1 MPWWCILPIGVLFI
15 ITTTDDEK
23 KEEKSKEEERQ
34 QKQATMVVGGPSS
47 SLFVCLLLCFLCTAL
62 SSYSAVARNA
72 QQWERLEWRGS
83 MVKIKILFSPTHT
96 KGSGKKIDNFF
107 LSIISIIKK
116 QHSVYLLKEDP
127 LVSQSIITIT
137 ITISINKCNIQD
149 AKEKQFFK
157 EEKEWHIH
165 EWWWW

>member
-15 ITTTDDEK
+15 VTTTDDEK

-34 QKQATMVVGGPSS
+34 QKQAMMVVGGPSS
-47 SLFVCLLLCFLCTAL
+47 LLFVCLLLCFLCTAL
-62 SSYSAVARNA
+62 SYLVQRCCKKRTTMRAI
-72 QQWERLEWRGS
+72 G
-83 MVKIKILFSPTHT
+83 VKGFKGKNKNIIFTHT
-96 KGSGKKIDNFF
+96 YKGKRKKKFDNFF

-137 ITISINKCNIQD
+137 ITITISIIKCNIQD

-157 EEKEWHIH
+157 EEKE
-165 EWWWW
+165 